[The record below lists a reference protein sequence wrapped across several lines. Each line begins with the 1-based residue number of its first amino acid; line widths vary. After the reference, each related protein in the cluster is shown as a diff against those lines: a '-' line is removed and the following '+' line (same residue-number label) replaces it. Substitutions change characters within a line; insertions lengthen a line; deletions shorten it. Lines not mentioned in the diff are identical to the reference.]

1 MPLWLE
7 ITRLVFLVS
16 IPQTFAL
23 LTFCFSFLHVPP
35 KNLQRRLLLYTVVH
49 SVYVDILYYIV
60 PVPVHMLNSICA
72 SIILCFIMFRDLKA
86 KQIFSLLLF
95 SFILGSIMDLILGIL
110 SFYALNI
117 PDQKTMMSTSFYQ
130 MLIALY
136 PELLILWLW
145 SWMIR
150 KKDSLSFKR
159 LFAAV
164 MNSERADLTKLITM
178 NGVQS
183 VAIGTVLFLLSIG
196 NENKYGY
203 ITIISI
209 FVMIISLLAL
219 AFTIFLVVRTQE
231 RAVRMTQDI
240 YLGDIDQMFASIRGQ
255 RHDFLNH
262 VQVIH
267 TMAQMRKID
276 QLQQYLGELVKES
289 QGISEIVN
297 HSSPVLAAFIKA
309 KITVAISKSIAF
321 TYELPNRWDSSDTS
335 VKTIDIVKILGNLVD
350 NAFDEVASLPQIER
364 IVHVI
369 VRHEEDG
376 LTLEIRNKGRVL
388 NDSELARIFLP
399 GYTTKRAGHSG
410 LGLAIVLERVGS
422 YNGKLDVRSNEKEG
436 TVFRIVLPQQEA
448 LAVKSYG

>member
-1 MPLWLE
+1 
-7 ITRLVFLVS
+7 
-16 IPQTFAL
+16 
-23 LTFCFSFLHVPP
+23 
-35 KNLQRRLLLYTVVH
+35 
-49 SVYVDILYYIV
+49 
-60 PVPVHMLNSICA
+60 
-72 SIILCFIMFRDLKA
+72 
-86 KQIFSLLLF
+86 
-95 SFILGSIMDLILGIL
+95 
-110 SFYALNI
+110 
-117 PDQKTMMSTSFYQ
+117 
-130 MLIALY
+130 
-136 PELLILWLW
+136 
-145 SWMIR
+145 
-150 KKDSLSFKR
+150 
-159 LFAAV
+159 
-164 MNSERADLTKLITM
+164 
-178 NGVQS
+178 
-183 VAIGTVLFLLSIG
+183 
-196 NENKYGY
+196 
-203 ITIISI
+203 
-209 FVMIISLLAL
+209 
-219 AFTIFLVVRTQE
+219 
-231 RAVRMTQDI
+231 MTQDI